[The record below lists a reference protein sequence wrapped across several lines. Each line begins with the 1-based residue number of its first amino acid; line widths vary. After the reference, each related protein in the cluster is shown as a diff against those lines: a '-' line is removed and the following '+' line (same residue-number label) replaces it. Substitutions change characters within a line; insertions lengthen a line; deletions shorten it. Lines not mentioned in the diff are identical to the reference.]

1 VPEPFSR
8 HPADGWSTLSSVLV
22 RVSLVAAALVAAC
35 VTVSGAAAAGTT
47 PGSLDQRLDST
58 FHIAGLVPDAST
70 AMVVDLETGAIVFA
84 RNPDVPLEPASNE
97 KLGVTYT
104 ALVEL
109 GAGYRFPTELLGE
122 GHRVGDTWEGRFVL
136 KGFGDPSLTSSGLQR
151 LVNIV
156 WREGIRR
163 VTGDVV
169 GDASYFDSK
178 RVAAG
183 WLASFA
189 GVESP
194 PLSALVVDRAARD
207 GRLVADPALA
217 AAARFDQLLR
227 AKGIEARSAITGKA
241 SRDAS
246 TIATIY
252 SDPLSQ
258 IIQFMDHYSDNF
270 TAEMVLKAI
279 GASVLGRG
287 TTAAGASV
295 VRRDLVAAGVPVQ
308 GVRVVD
314 GSGLSR
320 DDRVTASELT
330 SLLLVIWKNPA
341 MRKVVWNALP
351 VAGQSGTL
359 EYRLAGN
366 PGQSL
371 VRAKTGTTDI
381 ASALSGYVGREFA
394 FVAIENGD
402 PVNYTAAHS
411 AEDGVAEAL
420 IDVVESR

>member
-1 VPEPFSR
+1 VQQTFAVP
-8 HPADGWSTLSSVLV
+8 V
-22 RVSLVAAALVAAC
+22 RVSLLVAALLAAC
-35 VTVSGAAAAGTT
+35 VTVAGAPAARTT
-47 PGSLDQRLDST
+47 PGALDQRLDRT
-58 FHIAGLVPDAST
+58 FRIAGLVRDAST
-70 AMVVDLETGAIVFA
+70 AMVVDLETGAVVFA
-84 RNPDVPLEPASNE
+84 RNPDLSLEPASNE

-109 GAGYRFPTELLGE
+109 GANYRFPTQLLGE

-156 WREGIRR
+156 WRLGIRR
-163 VTGDVV
+163 VTGNVV
-169 GDASYFDSK
+169 GDASYFDSM
-178 RVAAG
+178 RVATG

-189 GVESP
+189 GIESP
-194 PLSALVVDRAARD
+194 PLSALVVDRAARN

-227 AKGIEARSAITGKA
+227 AKGIVARGAVTGA
-241 SRDAS
+241 ATRDAK
-246 TIATIY
+246 TIATID
-252 SDPLSQ
+252 SDPLSR
-258 IIQFMDHYSDNF
+258 IVQFMDRYSDNF

-279 GASVLGRG
+279 GASVLGQG

-295 VRRDLVAAGVPVQ
+295 VRRDLVSAGVPIQ

-330 SLLLVIWKNPA
+330 SLLLAMWKNPT
-341 MRKVVWNALP
+341 MRQIVWKALP

-359 EYRLAGN
+359 EYRLAGK
-366 PGQSL
+366 PGRSL
-371 VRAKTGTTDI
+371 LRAKTGTTDI

-394 FVAIENGD
+394 FVAIENGH

-420 IDVVESR
+420 IDAVEAR